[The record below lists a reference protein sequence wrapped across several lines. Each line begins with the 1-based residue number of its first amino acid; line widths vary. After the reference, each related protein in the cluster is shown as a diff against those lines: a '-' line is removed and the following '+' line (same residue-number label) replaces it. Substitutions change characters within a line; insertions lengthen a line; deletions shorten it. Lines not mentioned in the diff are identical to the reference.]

1 MNKSFLL
8 LPLILFV
15 LSGFRFA
22 DGEDT
27 LAEQFI
33 TPLTVVRSDSLE
45 MTSTPERNYFYFSDN
60 VTITGKNLLVKCDN
74 LEVTASRSG
83 EAEATIGRIG
93 VIKKFVAIGSVVI
106 YQAGRAA
113 LAGRAEL
120 LPAEDKIIL
129 TDSPRILD
137 RKAVVSGWRIT
148 LLKGNRTAIVENN
161 PDDSG
166 ENRPTVFLDALPNM
180 GFDSDDNENADFEE
194 RESE

>member
-1 MNKSFLL
+1 MNKLFLL
-8 LPLILFV
+8 LALIPCI
-15 LSGFRFA
+15 LSGFRVA
-22 DGEDT
+22 DGEETTAD
-27 LAEQFI
+27 QYI
-33 TPLTVVRSDSLE
+33 SPLTVVRSESLK
-45 MTSTPERNYFYFSDN
+45 MTSTPELNYFYFSDN
-60 VTITGKNLLVKCDN
+60 VTIIGNNLLVKCDN